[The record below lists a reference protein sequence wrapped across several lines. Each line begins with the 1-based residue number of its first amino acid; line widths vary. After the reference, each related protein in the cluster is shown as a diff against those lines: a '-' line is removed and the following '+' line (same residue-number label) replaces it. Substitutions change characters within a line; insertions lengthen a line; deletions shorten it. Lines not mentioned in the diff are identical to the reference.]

1 MTTDGAAE
9 ILVVDDDPDLLEL
22 IVTVLEQ
29 AGFPARCAS
38 NGREALDAA
47 EEHQPKLVL
56 LDMLMPV
63 MDGWA
68 TARALRER
76 YGHDVKIIVVTAAEH
91 ARAWAQ
97 EVDADGV
104 VAKPFDLRGLL
115 GAVREHTTEA
125 RA

>member
-22 IVTVLEQ
+22 IVSVLEQ
-29 AGFPARCAS
+29 AGFPARSAS

-47 EEHQPKLVL
+47 EEHPPKLVL

-115 GAVREHTTEA
+115 GAVRQHANEI

>member
-1 MTTDGAAE
+1 MTTNGATE
-9 ILVVDDDPDLLEL
+9 VLVVDDDPDLVEL
-22 IVTVLEQ
+22 VLVVLEQ
-29 AGFPARCAS
+29 AGFQARSAS
-38 NGREALDAA
+38 NGREALDAV
-47 EEHQPKLVL
+47 EEHKPALIL

-68 TARALRER
+68 CAKELREK

-91 ARAWAQ
+91 ARAWAE

-104 VAKPFDLRGLL
+104 VAKPFDIRGLL
-115 GAVREHTTEA
+115 GTVRELTAEG